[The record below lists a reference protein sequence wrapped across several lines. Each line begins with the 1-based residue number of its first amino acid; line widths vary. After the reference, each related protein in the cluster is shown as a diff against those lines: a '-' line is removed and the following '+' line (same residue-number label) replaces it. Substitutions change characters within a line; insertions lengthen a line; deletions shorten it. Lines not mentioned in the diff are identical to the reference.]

1 MGCHFLLQGIFTT
14 QGSNLHL
21 PSSPEL
27 QADSLQLS
35 HQENPLNNNSS
46 RIDLVTEISQKFS
59 EAVCMGLGKGK
70 GELTLYFDCGGGY
83 MVCIYMCVCVC
94 VCVCVF
100 VKTHWIVLFKLVCF
114 ILCNYVSFL
123 VLLLG
128 GLTERRYITVLE
140 AGNPKSRFWQDC
152 NPSEDSRLFLG
163 SS

>member
-94 VCVCVF
+94 VCVCVCLSKLIGLYF
-100 VKTHWIVLFKLVCF
+100 LNWCVLFYA
-114 ILCNYVSFL
+114 IMSVS
-123 VLLLG
+123 
-128 GLTERRYITVLE
+128 
-140 AGNPKSRFWQDC
+140 
-152 NPSEDSRLFLG
+152 
-163 SS
+163 

>member
-94 VCVCVF
+94 LSKLIGLYFLNWC
-100 VKTHWIVLFKLVCF
+100 VLFYA
-114 ILCNYVSFL
+114 IMSVS
-123 VLLLG
+123 
-128 GLTERRYITVLE
+128 
-140 AGNPKSRFWQDC
+140 
-152 NPSEDSRLFLG
+152 
-163 SS
+163 